1 MLEWL
6 EATSLAASVRQ
17 ATWFYPILEIIHIT
31 GLVLVTGTAMMF
43 DLRLLGLSKRLPV
56 DALAQHLLPW
66 SRRGL
71 FFLVIPSG
79 LLLFISNAVE
89 LGNDYMFWL
98 KMCLLL
104 LAILNALRFHRITF
118 KSVSRWNEDVA
129 APPSAKATAVF
140 SLLLWISI
148 IACGRLLAY

>member
-6 EATSLAASVRQ
+6 EASSLAVSVRQ
-17 ATWFYPILEIIHIT
+17 STWFYPILEIIHIT
-31 GLVLVTGTAMMF
+31 GLVLLTGTAMMF
-43 DLRLLGLSKRLPV
+43 DLRLLGLSRNIPV
-56 DALAQHLLPW
+56 NALADHLLPW

-89 LGNDYMFWL
+89 LGNDPLFWL
-98 KMCLLL
+98 KM
-104 LAILNALRFHRITF
+104 
-118 KSVSRWNEDVA
+118 
-129 APPSAKATAVF
+129 
-140 SLLLWISI
+140 SLLLVAITNAMIFHRYTFTSVSGWNQDARSPVAAKIAAFISLLSWITI

>member
-79 LLLFISNAVE
+79 FLLFMSNAVE
-89 LGNDYMFWL
+89 LGNDFMFWL
-98 KMCLLL
+98 KMFLLFA
-104 LAILNALRFHRITF
+104 AILNALRFHRITF
-118 KSVSRWNEDVA
+118 KSVSGWHEF
-129 APPSAKATAVF
+129 APTPASEKVTTVI
-140 SLLLWISI
+140 SLTLWIAV

>member
-17 ATWFYPILEIIHIT
+17 STWFYPILEIIHIT

-66 SRRGL
+66 SRGGL

-79 LLLFISNAVE
+79 FLLFISNAVE
-89 LGNDYMFWL
+89 LGNDFMFWL
-98 KMCLLL
+98 KMTLLL
-104 LAILNALRFHRITF
+104 TAIVNAVRFHRFTF
-118 KSVSRWNEDVA
+118 RSVSHWNENKP
-129 APPSAKATAVF
+129 APPSAKATAILSV
-140 SLLLWISI
+140 LLWISI